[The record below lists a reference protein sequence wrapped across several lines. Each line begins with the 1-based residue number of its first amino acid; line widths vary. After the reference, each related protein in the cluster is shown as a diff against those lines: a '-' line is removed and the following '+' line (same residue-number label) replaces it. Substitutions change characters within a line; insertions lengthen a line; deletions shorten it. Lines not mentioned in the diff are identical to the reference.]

1 MEHSLQKYSLTLK
14 HLLLESQ
21 TFDPEAPL
29 GPLGPVGP
37 MPPCTQE
44 NATLCKSAE
53 LSF

>member
-14 HLLLESQ
+14 HLLVKSQ

-37 MPPCTQE
+37 MPPCKGE
-44 NATLCKSAE
+44 NANVSQVN
-53 LSF
+53 